1 MTFGTFSYLITILI
15 FAGMAVL
22 IEWTL
27 GFKKLKKYTKIIGMV
42 VGLGLIGTFLAEPVA
57 LNWRTWSYSQDKT
70 FGIYVAGAA
79 LETFIYAVLVAVSV
93 ASATLVWSD
102 YEEDKK
108 PLLKTTI
115 EQIQDKFREWFKTAK

>member
-70 FGIYVAGAA
+70 FGIYVGGAA